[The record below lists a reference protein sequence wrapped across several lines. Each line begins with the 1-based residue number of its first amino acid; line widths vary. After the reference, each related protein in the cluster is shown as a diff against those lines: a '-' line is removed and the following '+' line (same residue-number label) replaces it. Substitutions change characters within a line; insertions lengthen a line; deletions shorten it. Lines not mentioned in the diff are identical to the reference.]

1 LSDLIP
7 GIAVAPALFPN
18 AAKSSPTALRELAM
32 RAATGRVDAQLR
44 YLMAAKAMVGPWPT
58 QERARGGQTQR

>member
-7 GIAVAPALFPN
+7 GIAIAQALFPN
-18 AAKSSPTALRELAM
+18 AAKSNPTALREMAL

-44 YLMAAKAMVGPWPT
+44 
-58 QERARGGQTQR
+58 